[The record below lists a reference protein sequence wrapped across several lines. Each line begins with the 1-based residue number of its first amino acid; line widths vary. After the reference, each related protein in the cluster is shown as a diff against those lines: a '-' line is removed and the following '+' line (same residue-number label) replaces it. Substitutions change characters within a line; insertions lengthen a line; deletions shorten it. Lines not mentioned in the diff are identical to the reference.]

1 MYKLVILIEPPEDRQ
16 SFDDEWPE
24 FLHLAEQ
31 MPGLRQEAS
40 CQVEQFLF
48 GTCPYAQVHELYF
61 DTLPAA
67 QLAMASEP
75 GRSAGRL
82 LQQITG
88 GKVTLFIAD
97 HKGDDLEHIRKFQ

>member
-1 MYKLVILIEPPEDRQ
+1 
-16 SFDDEWPE
+16 
-24 FLHLAEQ
+24 
-31 MPGLRQEAS
+31 
-40 CQVEQFLF
+40 
-48 GTCPYAQVHELYF
+48 VHELYF

>member
-16 SFDDEWPE
+16 TFDAEWPE

-31 MPGLRQEAS
+31 MPGLRQEAT
-40 CQVEQFLF
+40 CRVEQFLF
-48 GTCPYAQVHELYF
+48 GACPYAQVHELYF

-67 QLAMASEP
+67 QQAMASEP

-97 HKGDDLEHIRKFQ
+97 HKQDDLENIRKFK

>member
-16 SFDDEWPE
+16 SFDADWPE

-31 MPGLRQEAS
+31 MPGLRQEAT
-40 CQVEQFLF
+40 CRVEQFLF
-48 GTCPYAQVHELYF
+48 GACPYAQVHELYF
-61 DTLPAA
+61 DSLPAA
-67 QLAMASEP
+67 QQAMASEP

-97 HKGDDLEHIRKFQ
+97 HKSDDLEHIRKFP